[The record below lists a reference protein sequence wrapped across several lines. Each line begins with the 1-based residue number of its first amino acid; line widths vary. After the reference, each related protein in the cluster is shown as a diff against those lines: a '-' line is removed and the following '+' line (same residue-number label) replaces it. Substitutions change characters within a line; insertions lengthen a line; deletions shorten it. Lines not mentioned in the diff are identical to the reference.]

1 VDAPGAL
8 VEIVLDQR
16 GALGGGLG
24 DRVALAQHGVDH
36 VVDVAGADLVY
47 RLLAEMLDRVGEP
60 PAQVLAALV
69 GSHAPFAPVKVTRRG
84 DLEGLGLGRGGAR
97 RWRC

>member
-1 VDAPGAL
+1 MDAPGAL

-47 RLLAEMLDRVGEP
+47 RLLAEMLDRMGEA

-69 GSHAPFAPVKVTRRG
+69 GPHAPFAPVKVTRRG

-97 RWRC
+97 RWRG